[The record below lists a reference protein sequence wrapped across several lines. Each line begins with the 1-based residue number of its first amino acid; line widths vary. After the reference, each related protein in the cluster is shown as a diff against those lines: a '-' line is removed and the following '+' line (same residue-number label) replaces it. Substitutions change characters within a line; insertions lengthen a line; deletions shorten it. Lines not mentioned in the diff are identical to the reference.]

1 MKNLRKISALFIAL
15 AMVLSVIS
23 SLSGVS
29 VKAAGSTDVVIHK
42 IVMEK
47 TAMDAHY
54 ESEKSKKFD
63 GNQIGASDIGT
74 YFGGN
79 AKEVAGVAFD
89 VYKRVAATEP
99 DSLQPKN
106 TIFGG
111 VATSDDDTY
120 HFKKVNTS
128 ILKTGAGNAGLK
140 ITLDDGVYIIVEN
153 KADSEYTGANGEI
166 LSEAKAVPARL
177 VLPATNSAG
186 KTFGTGADALHIYPK
201 NTEEK
206 PKIDKTVGDLE
217 NKYMSTEIGKTV
229 TWYLQATAPS
239 DIKDYKKFILSDT
252 FSNSLTYKGNVQ
264 VKFGTG
270 TDFTTY
276 TALTKDTDYT
286 LTEAGQTV
294 TIALKDA
301 GIAKLAPGQK
311 VIASVDT
318 VINKDAVMGLEIPNN
333 FTLEYGHNP
342 NSTGKKEKLPEN
354 EEPKVVTG
362 GKKFKKVIEGTETA
376 LEDAVFKLRDD
387 QTDAKWTAEL
397 IEANKVAIDDGKFAT
412 ENAGAYTATSATNQ
426 PTAGQPIYLRSKSDG
441 TFEIKGLEFSSW
453 KKQKWNGTAMV
464 DGDQK
469 THKWNLVEVKA
480 PTDYAINTTPVDFTV
495 DKNSYFANPT
505 IASQVAA
512 DPLKVNNKKV
522 TIPQTGGIG
531 TVIFAVVGLGLM
543 GFAAY
548 AMKRNSKED

>member
-29 VKAAGSTDVVIHK
+29 VKAAGTTDVVIHK

-47 TAMDAHY
+47 TAMDAHFN
-54 ESEKSKKFD
+54 SEKSKKFD

-89 VYKRVAATEP
+89 VYQRIDANETGALANNNP
-99 DSLQPKN
+99 
-106 TIFGG
+106 IFGG
-111 VATSDDDTY
+111 VASTDTGKF
-120 HFKKVNTS
+120 FKKVQGPLITTANG
-128 ILKTGAGNAGLK
+128 IRAAGL
-140 ITLDDGVYIIVEN
+140 TDGVYVIVEN
-153 KADSEYTGANGEI
+153 KAESTYTGANGEI

-186 KTFGTGADALHIYPK
+186 KTFATGADALHIYPK

-294 TIALKDA
+294 TIALKDD
-301 GIAKLAPGQK
+301 GIAKLSPGQK

-333 FTLEYGHNP
+333 FTLEYGHDP
-342 NSTGKKEKLPEN
+342 NSTGKTEKLPKD

-362 GKKFKKVIEGTETA
+362 GKKFKKVIEGTDTA

-397 IEANKVAIDDGKFAT
+397 IEANKAAIDDGQFAT
-412 ENAGAYTATSATNQ
+412 ENGGAYTATSATNQ

-453 KKQKWNGTAMV
+453 KKKKWNGTAMV
-464 DGDQK
+464 DGDQV

-495 DKNSYFANPT
+495 DKTSYLVDPT
-505 IASQVAA
+505 IASPVAA

>member
-47 TAMDAHY
+47 TAMDAHFN
-54 ESEKSKKFD
+54 SEKSKKFD

-89 VYKRVAATEP
+89 VYQRIDANETGA
-99 DSLQPKN
+99 LKN
-106 TIFGG
+106 DNPIFGG
-111 VATSDDDTY
+111 VADTDTGKF
-120 HFKKVNTS
+120 FKKVQGPLITTANGIT
-128 ILKTGAGNAGLK
+128 AAGLA
-140 ITLDDGVYIIVEN
+140 DGVYVIVEN
-153 KADSEYTGANGEI
+153 KAASTYTGANNEI

-217 NKYMSTEIGKTV
+217 NKYMSTEIVKTV

-318 VINKDAVMGLEIPNN
+318 VINKDAVMGLEIPKN
-333 FTLEYGHNP
+333 FTLE
-342 NSTGKKEKLPEN
+342 
-354 EEPKVVTG
+354 
-362 GKKFKKVIEGTETA
+362 
-376 LEDAVFKLRDD
+376 
-387 QTDAKWTAEL
+387 
-397 IEANKVAIDDGKFAT
+397 
-412 ENAGAYTATSATNQ
+412 
-426 PTAGQPIYLRSKSDG
+426 
-441 TFEIKGLEFSSW
+441 
-453 KKQKWNGTAMV
+453 V
-464 DGDQK
+464 D
-469 THKWNLVEVKA
+469 
-480 PTDYAINTTPVDFTV
+480 
-495 DKNSYFANPT
+495 S
-505 IASQVAA
+505 
-512 DPLKVNNKKV
+512 
-522 TIPQTGGIG
+522 
-531 TVIFAVVGLGLM
+531 
-543 GFAAY
+543 
-548 AMKRNSKED
+548 

>member
-1 MKNLRKISALFIAL
+1 MKNLRKISAIFIAL

-47 TAMDAHY
+47 TAMDAHFN
-54 ESEKSKKFD
+54 SEKSKKFD

-89 VYKRVAATEP
+89 VYQRIDANETGA
-99 DSLQPKN
+99 LKN
-106 TIFGG
+106 DNPIFGG
-111 VATSDDDTY
+111 VADTDTGKF
-120 HFKKVNTS
+120 FKKVQGPLITTANGIT
-128 ILKTGAGNAGLK
+128 AAGLA
-140 ITLDDGVYIIVEN
+140 DGVYVIVEN
-153 KADSEYTGANGEI
+153 KAASTYTGANNEI

-333 FTLEYGHNP
+333 FTLEYGHDP
-342 NSTGKKEKLPEN
+342 NSTGKKEKLPKD

-362 GKKFKKVIEGTETA
+362 GKKFKKVIEGTDTA

-397 IEANKVAIDDGKFAT
+397 IEANKAAIDAGQFAT

-464 DGDQK
+464 DGDQV

-495 DKNSYFANPT
+495 DKTSYFENPT
-505 IASQVAA
+505 IASPVAA

>member
-29 VKAAGSTDVVIHK
+29 VKAAGTTDVVIHK

-47 TAMDAHY
+47 TAMDAHF

-63 GNQIGASDIGT
+63 GNQIGNIT
-74 YFGGN
+74 THFGES

-89 VYKRVAATEP
+89 VYQRIDANETGA
-99 DSLQPKN
+99 LKN
-106 TIFGG
+106 NNPIFGG
-111 VATSDDDTY
+111 VASTDTGKF
-120 HFKKVNTS
+120 FKKVQGPLITTANG
-128 ILKTGAGNAGLK
+128 KTAEGLA
-140 ITLDDGVYIIVEN
+140 DGVYIIVEN
-153 KADSEYTGANGEI
+153 KAASTYTGENDKI
-166 LSEAKAVPARL
+166 LSEAKAVPARIE
-177 VLPATNSAG
+177 LPATNSAG

-276 TALTKDTDYT
+276 TALTKNTDYT

-294 TIALKDA
+294 TIELKDD
-301 GIAKLAPGQK
+301 GIAKLLPGQK
-311 VIASVDT
+311 VVASVDT

-342 NSTGKKEKLPEN
+342 NTTGKKEKLPES

-362 GKKFKKVIEGTETA
+362 GKKFKKVIEGTNTA

-387 QTDAKWTAEL
+387 QTDAMWTAEL
-397 IEANKVAIDDGKFAT
+397 IVANKTAIDDGQFAT

-453 KKQKWNGTAMV
+453 KKKKWNGTAMV
-464 DGDQK
+464 DGDEV
-469 THKWNLVEVKA
+469 THKWKLVEVKA
-480 PTDYAINTTPVDFTV
+480 PTDYAINTKPVEFTV

>member
-1 MKNLRKISALFIAL
+1 M
-15 AMVLSVIS
+15 
-23 SLSGVS
+23 
-29 VKAAGSTDVVIHK
+29 
-42 IVMEK
+42 
-47 TAMDAHY
+47 
-54 ESEKSKKFD
+54 
-63 GNQIGASDIGT
+63 
-74 YFGGN
+74 
-79 AKEVAGVAFD
+79 
-89 VYKRVAATEP
+89 
-99 DSLQPKN
+99 
-106 TIFGG
+106 
-111 VATSDDDTY
+111 
-120 HFKKVNTS
+120 
-128 ILKTGAGNAGLK
+128 
-140 ITLDDGVYIIVEN
+140 
-153 KADSEYTGANGEI
+153 
-166 LSEAKAVPARL
+166 
-177 VLPATNSAG
+177 LPATNSAG

-333 FTLEYGHNP
+333 FTLEYGHDP
-342 NSTGKKEKLPEN
+342 NSTGKKEKLPKD

-362 GKKFKKVIEGTETA
+362 GKKFKKVIEGTDTA

-397 IEANKVAIDDGKFAT
+397 IEANKAAIDAGQFAT

-464 DGDQK
+464 DGDQV

-495 DKNSYFANPT
+495 DKTSYFENPT
-505 IASQVAA
+505 IASPVAA

>member
-29 VKAAGSTDVVIHK
+29 IKAAGSTDVVIHK

-206 PKIDKTVGDLE
+206 PKIDKTVDKLE
-217 NKYMSTEIGKTV
+217 NKYISAEIGKTV

-239 DIKDYKKFILSDT
+239 DIKDYEKFILSDT

-294 TIALKDA
+294 TIALKKT
-301 GIAKLAPGQK
+301 GIAKLKPGQK

-342 NSTGKKEKLPEN
+342 NTTGKKEKLPKD

-362 GKKFKKVIEGTETA
+362 GKKFKKVIEGTDTA

-387 QTDAKWTAEL
+387 QTDVKWTAEL
-397 IEANKVAIDDGKFAT
+397 IEANKTAIDDGQFAT

-453 KKQKWNGTAMV
+453 KKKKWNGTAMV
-464 DGDQK
+464 DGDEV
-469 THKWNLVEVKA
+469 THDWKLVEVKA

-495 DKNSYFANPT
+495 DKTSYYVDPT
-505 IASQVAA
+505 IASPVAA
-512 DPLKVNNKKV
+512 APLKVNNKKV

>member
-464 DGDQK
+464 DGDQV

-531 TVIFAVVGLGLM
+531 TVIFAVVG
-543 GFAAY
+543 FAAY

>member
-1 MKNLRKISALFIAL
+1 MKNLRKISAIFIAL

-47 TAMDAHY
+47 TAMDAHFN
-54 ESEKSKKFD
+54 SEKSKKFD

-89 VYKRVAATEP
+89 VYQRIDANETGA
-99 DSLQPKN
+99 LKN
-106 TIFGG
+106 DNPIFGG
-111 VATSDDDTY
+111 VADTDTGKF
-120 HFKKVNTS
+120 FKKVQGPLITTANGIT
-128 ILKTGAGNAGLK
+128 AAGLA
-140 ITLDDGVYIIVEN
+140 DGVYVIVEN

-206 PKIDKTVGDLE
+206 PKIDKTVDNLE
-217 NKYMSTEIGKTV
+217 NKYMSAEIGKTV

-239 DIKDYKKFILSDT
+239 DIKDYEKFILSDT

-294 TIALKDA
+294 TIALKKT
-301 GIAKLAPGQK
+301 GIAKLKPGQK
-311 VIASVDT
+311 VIVSVDT

-333 FTLEYGHNP
+333 FTLEYGHDP

-376 LEDAVFKLRDD
+376 LEDAVFELHDD
-387 QTDAKWTAEL
+387 TTVVNWSDAL
-397 IEANKVAIDDGKFAT
+397 IAANKEAIDAGKFAIK
-412 ENAGAYTATSATNQ
+412 NGSAYEATSAAKQ
-426 PTAGQPIYLRSKSDG
+426 PTAGQPIYLRSIADG
-441 TFEIKGLEFSSW
+441 TFEIKGLEYSSW
-453 KKQKWNGTAMV
+453 QKQKWDTATNSIV
-464 DGDQK
+464 NDGNPI

-480 PTDYAINTTPVDFTV
+480 PNGYALNSTPVEFTI
-495 DKNSYFANPT
+495 NAASYFVDPT
-505 IASQVAA
+505 IASPVAQA
-512 DPLKVNNKKV
+512 PLKVNNKKV